1 MNSNVKG
8 VGLQE
13 LYDALLR
20 LVNNN
25 PKRVK
30 KGTKISLR
38 SVALEAG
45 KDPSLIRKD
54 REIYAHLIADI
65 EHYAAIQKEKN
76 SKKSGQ
82 VAELK
87 ARIAHLR
94 SETER
99 FEGLWKAALA
109 RELFLL
115 EQIESY
121 EQRWKKYTNVVDFV
135 PNGSPVS
142 H

>member
-1 MNSNVKG
+1 MNSNIKG
-8 VGLQE
+8 TGLQD

-20 LVNNN
+20 LVDNK
-25 PKRVK
+25 PMRIG
-30 KGTKISLR
+30 KGFKISLR
-38 SVALEAG
+38 TVALEAG

-54 REIYAHLIADI
+54 RDIYDHLIADI
-65 EHYAAIQKEKN
+65 EHYAALQKEK
-76 SKKSGQ
+76 SAKKNGQ

-87 ARIAHLR
+87 ARIAQLR
-94 SETER
+94 NEAER
-99 FEGLWKAALA
+99 FEDLWKAALA

-115 EQIESY
+115 EQLDEY

-135 PNGSPVS
+135 PNNSPAN

>member
-8 VGLQE
+8 VGLQD

-20 LVNNN
+20 LVNDS
-25 PKRVK
+25 PERVK

-45 KDPSLIRKD
+45 KDPSLIRKG
-54 REIYAHLIADI
+54 REIYANLIADI

-76 SKKSGQ
+76 SKKNGQ

-94 SETER
+94 GEVER
-99 FEGLWKAALA
+99 VEGLWKAALA

-115 EQIESY
+115 EQVDDY

-135 PNGSPVS
+135 PNGSPLS

>member
-1 MNSNVKG
+1 MNSNIKG
-8 VGLQE
+8 AGLKE

-20 LVNNN
+20 LVDSK
-25 PKRVK
+25 PERID
-30 KGTKISLR
+30 KGFKISLR
-38 SVALEAG
+38 TVALEAG

-65 EHYAAIQKEKN
+65 EHYAALQKEK
-76 SKKSGQ
+76 SAKKNGQ

-87 ARIAHLR
+87 ARLTQLR
-94 SETER
+94 SEAER
-99 FEGLWKAALA
+99 FENLWKAALA

-115 EQIESY
+115 EQLDEY
-121 EQRWKKYTNVVDFV
+121 ELRWKKYTNVVDFV
-135 PNGSPVS
+135 PNCSPVD

>member
-1 MNSNVKG
+1 MNSNIKG
-8 VGLQE
+8 AGLQE
-13 LYDALLR
+13 LFDALLR
-20 LVNNN
+20 LAENN
-25 PKRVK
+25 PVRVK

-38 SVALEAG
+38 TVALEAG

-76 SKKSGQ
+76 AKKNGQ
-82 VAELK
+82 VGELK

-94 SETER
+94 SEVER
-99 FEGLWKAALA
+99 VEGLWKAALA

-115 EQIESY
+115 EQVDDY

>member
-1 MNSNVKG
+1 MNSNIKG

-13 LYDALLR
+13 LFDALLR
-20 LVNNN
+20 LANNN
-25 PKRVK
+25 PERVK

-38 SVALEAG
+38 TVALEAG

-54 REIYAHLIADI
+54 RDIYKRLIADI
-65 EHYAAIQKEKN
+65 EQYAAAQKEKN
-76 SKKSGQ
+76 AKKNGQ
-82 VAELK
+82 IPELK
-87 ARIAHLR
+87 ARIAQLR
-94 SETER
+94 SEVNR
-99 FEGLWKAALA
+99 FEDLWKAALA

-115 EQIESY
+115 EQLDEY

-135 PNGSPVS
+135 PNGSPSS